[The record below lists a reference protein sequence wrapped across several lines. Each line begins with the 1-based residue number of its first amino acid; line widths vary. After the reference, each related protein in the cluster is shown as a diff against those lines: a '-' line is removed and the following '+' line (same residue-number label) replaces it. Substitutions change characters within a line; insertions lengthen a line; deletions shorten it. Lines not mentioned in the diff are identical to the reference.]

1 MEAYS
6 ILMSVYHREDPAF
19 FNQAIASMLNQSVVT
34 NDFVIVCDGP
44 LTDELDKV
52 LDQYDRANPGIFQI
66 LRLPENVGIGAAA
79 NIGLK
84 ECKNDLVA
92 KMDADD
98 LSLPGRCEMQLKLF
112 AENPKLTILGSH
124 IEEFD
129 RDPDSPFARRCVPA
143 GYQEI
148 LKFGRRRQPFNNQTV
163 MCRKSAVLKVG
174 GYSDLPRNEDYDLY
188 VRLLSAGYYAE
199 NIPLPLVK
207 VRVDADATRRRASRA
222 TLMGCIR
229 SRWRAFRLGYASLW
243 DFLYCVTGQLVIFLC
258 PGKLQ
263 NKIYEKK
270 LRNTCQ

>member
-112 AENPKLTILGSH
+112 ALADT
-124 IEEFD
+124 
-129 RDPDSPFARRCVPA
+129 A
-143 GYQEI
+143 G
-148 LKFGRRRQPFNNQTV
+148 QTDKAV
-163 MCRKSAVLKVG
+163 AALQSAV
-174 GYSDLPRNEDYDLY
+174 R
-188 VRLLSAGYYAE
+188 YAH
-199 NIPLPLVK
+199 I
-207 VRVDADATRRRASRA
+207 ADDTQADP
-222 TLMGCIR
+222 
-229 SRWRAFRLGYASLW
+229 RAFAFLSPTKSPELMTSQPDCMQMIRMIADYA
-243 DFLYCVTGQLVIFLC
+243 
-258 PGKLQ
+258 Q
-263 NKIYEKK
+263 NPAYRQVLDDQK
-270 LRNTCQ
+270 